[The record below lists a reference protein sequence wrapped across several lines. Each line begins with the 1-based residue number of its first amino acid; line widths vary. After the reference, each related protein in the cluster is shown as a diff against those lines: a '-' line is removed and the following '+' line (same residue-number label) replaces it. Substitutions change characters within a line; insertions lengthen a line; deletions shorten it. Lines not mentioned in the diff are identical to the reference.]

1 MCLALQYRCAF
12 FELAGRHDVDD
23 FHFDQVA
30 TAEFAVYGQ
39 IEERQDSMV
48 FRQFQ
53 PDSDRLD
60 MFRFQRS
67 FLTDEA
73 TFVPSWTRGTNGR

>member
-1 MCLALQYRCAF
+1 MQYRCAF
-12 FELAGRHDVDD
+12 FDLVGRHDFDD
-23 FHFDQVA
+23 FHFDQIT
-30 TAEFAVYGQ
+30 TAKFAVYGQ
-39 IEERQDSMV
+39 IEERQLSMV

-67 FLTDEA
+67 FLTDDA
-73 TFVPSWTRGTNGR
+73 TFVPSWTQGTNGR